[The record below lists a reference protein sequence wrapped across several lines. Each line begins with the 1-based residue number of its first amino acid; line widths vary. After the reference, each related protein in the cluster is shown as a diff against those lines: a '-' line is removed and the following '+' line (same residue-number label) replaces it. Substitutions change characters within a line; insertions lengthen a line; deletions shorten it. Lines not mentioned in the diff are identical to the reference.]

1 MSKKLKQIKQRFVD
15 TMNQVGEVLD
25 VCPTELRRDDYV
37 RISVDTDIEDRLNK
51 EELNLIGGFKSA
63 KKSFIKGKKAGP
75 KILLF
80 DLETTPIEAYVW
92 GLWDQN
98 IGLSMVK
105 EESSL
110 LSWSAK
116 WLGDD
121 KVMYDD
127 VSGQKNL
134 RDDKRIVQSLL
145 KLVDE
150 ADIIV
155 GHNSDSFDVKVMN
168 ARVIKNGLKP
178 PSSYKRMD
186 TKKMAKKHFRFLSN
200 KLQYLTDSLCTEF
213 KKSSHGKFPGFSMWK
228 ECLKGN
234 KEAFQEMKEYNIL
247 DVTSLE
253 ELFVQMLPWES
264 ASIFNTYKDNDSCTC
279 GHNKFK
285 KSGFAYTP
293 SAKYQKYK
301 CKKCG
306 AESRGTE
313 NLNLRKSTK
322 KNTVR

>member
-1 MSKKLKQIKQRFVD
+1 MSKKLKQIKERFIS
-15 TMNQVGEVLD
+15 TMNEVSEVLD
-25 VCPTELRRDDYV
+25 VCPTDLKRDDYV
-37 RISVDTDIEDRLNK
+37 RVSVDTGIEDRLNK
-51 EELNLIGGFKSA
+51 EELNIIGGFKEA
-63 KKSFIKGKKAGP
+63 KRLYVKAKKAGP

-80 DLETTPIEAYVW
+80 DLETTPMEAYVW
-92 GLWDQN
+92 GIWDQN
-98 IGLSMVK
+98 IGLNMIK
-105 EESSL
+105 EESTI

-121 KVMYDD
+121 KIMYDD
-127 VSGQKNL
+127 VYGQKNL
-134 RDDKRIVQSLL
+134 RDDKRIVKSLVEL
-145 KLVDE
+145 IDE
-150 ADIIV
+150 ADIVV

-168 ARVIKNGLKP
+168 ARIIKNGLKP

-200 KLQYLTDSLCTEF
+200 KLQYLTDSLCTTY

-264 ASIFNTYKDNDSCTC
+264 ASIFNSYKSNDSCSC
-279 GHNKFK
+279 GSHKFK
-285 KSGFAYTP
+285 KAGFAHTTT
-293 SAKYQKYK
+293 AKYQKYK

-313 NLNLRKSTK
+313 NLNLRISK
-322 KNTVR
+322 KRNTVR